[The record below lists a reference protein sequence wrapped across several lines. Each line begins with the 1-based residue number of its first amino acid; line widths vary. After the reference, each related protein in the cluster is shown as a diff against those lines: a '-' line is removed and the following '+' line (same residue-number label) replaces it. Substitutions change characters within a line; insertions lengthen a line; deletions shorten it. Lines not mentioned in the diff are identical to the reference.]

1 MLRDGSNLFLGGHA
15 DFCQCDRQSDLQAEV
30 LHFIK
35 FLLGRALQNEL
46 YQSTESDT
54 AAVIRVR
61 DAERGNAVIEGV
73 RGSAVDIIRADTGE
87 IDVRF
92 HDGLQRRC
100 DSMHLAGLHSLLA
113 VRAKRVIAE
122 LCQCL
127 SCACN
132 TGSLQTCRFGSDGR
146 APLKEG
152 AERVSHAGDQ
162 EFDRGVGDDNGVN
175 QNCVRVRRVEQV
187 FIKAVVIVV
196 DDGQTGTWR
205 IGSGNRRNDNDM
217 LAGIEGSRFG
227 GIYRAAAANRDDRI
241 NLVFFYDG
249 FHLINLAV
257 AGDTAKNFIAAIIL
271 TLSKAFL

>member
-1 MLRDGSNLFLGGHA
+1 M
-15 DFCQCDRQSDLQAEV
+15 
-30 LHFIK
+30 
-35 FLLGRALQNEL
+35 
-46 YQSTESDT
+46 
-54 AAVIRVR
+54 R
-61 DAERGNAVIEGV
+61 DAERSNAVIEGV

-271 TLSKAFL
+271 TLSKAFLQLIMASLIAAFGANEQPARSHVAHFFLKFQQCVPTLHVLQRFAHGS